1 MGFIQT
7 AVSVGVLVLSWRLY
21 QNHMH
26 SSEVIKVVSQAKAEY
41 DYIVIGAGSAGSL
54 VSARLTE
61 TPDITVLVL
70 EAGPNFEN
78 IPILN
83 QPEQWWK
90 NIGGEFDWRYKTMPQ
105 KHACLGSKNNQ
116 CEWPRGRIVGGSGKD
131 LPVGHNLQ
139 GHSQDSILT
148 TLEYSLYKTFQW
160 GTTYKTTTKSASERP
175 WNTRYRRPSSGAQ
188 LTRPQPSQHVNDL
201 GIPVIQ
207 DLPVGHNL
215 QDHSQKTFQWGTT
228 YKTTAKSASERTW
241 NTRYRRPSSRAQLT
255 RPQPSQHVSDLGIPV
270 IEDLPVGHNL
280 QDHSQKTFQ
289 WGTTYKA
296 TAKSASER
304 PWNTRY
310 RRPSSGAQLTRP
322 QPSQHLNGLGIPVI
336 QDLPV
341 GHNLQDHSQVSMCT
355 SIKVPY
361 SMTSSYVD
369 STWNQL
375 KYKLFNAG
383 PKSMTASEGSAFL
396 HLNQALENTT
406 YPDVQCVYVSRLIGA
421 NIFDYSEDIAELV
434 IEKDSE
440 RHGFCTFVA
449 LTHLRARGVI
459 SLSSTDL
466 FDHPLIDPRYFEN
479 HQDVLDLV
487 GGIRIWEKLAQSKT
501 MSDLGV
507 DINELNKRF
516 CSEHKF
522 RSDDYWECYIRKLAF
537 TQFHPTSSC
546 KMGAL
551 DDESTVV
558 GPDLRVKGVAGLRVV
573 DASVFPVI
581 TSGNTNTPTLMVAER
596 AADFILDRKSV

>member
-1 MGFIQT
+1 
-7 AVSVGVLVLSWRLY
+7 
-21 QNHMH
+21 MH

-116 CEWPRGRIVGGSGKD
+116 CEWPRGRIVGGSGK
-131 LPVGHNLQ
+131 
-139 GHSQDSILT
+139 
-148 TLEYSLYKTFQW
+148 
-160 GTTYKTTTKSASERP
+160 
-175 WNTRYRRPSSGAQ
+175 
-188 LTRPQPSQHVNDL
+188 
-201 GIPVIQ
+201 
-207 DLPVGHNL
+207 
-215 QDHSQKTFQWGTT
+215 
-228 YKTTAKSASERTW
+228 
-241 NTRYRRPSSRAQLT
+241 
-255 RPQPSQHVSDLGIPV
+255 
-270 IEDLPVGHNL
+270 
-280 QDHSQKTFQ
+280 
-289 WGTTYKA
+289 
-296 TAKSASER
+296 
-304 PWNTRY
+304 
-310 RRPSSGAQLTRP
+310 
-322 QPSQHLNGLGIPVI
+322 
-336 QDLPV
+336 
-341 GHNLQDHSQVSMCT
+341 
-355 SIKVPY
+355 
-361 SMTSSYVD
+361 
-369 STWNQL
+369 
-375 KYKLFNAG
+375 
-383 PKSMTASEGSAFL
+383 
-396 HLNQALENTT
+396 
-406 YPDVQCVYVSRLIGA
+406 
-421 NIFDYSEDIAELV
+421 DIAELV

>member
-21 QNHMH
+21 QSYVH
-26 SSEVIKVVSQAKAEY
+26 SREGIKVVSQAKAEY

-61 TPDITVLVL
+61 IPDITVLVL

-78 IPILN
+78 IPVLN
-83 QPEQWWK
+83 QPEQWWN
-90 NIGGEFDWRYKTMPQ
+90 NIGGEFDWRYKTVPQ

-116 CEWPRGRIVGGSGKD
+116 CAWPRGRIVGGSGSI
-131 LPVGHNLQ
+131 NALQ
-139 GHSQDSILT
+139 
-148 TLEYSLYKTFQW
+148 
-160 GTTYKTTTKSASERP
+160 
-175 WNTRYRRPSSGAQ
+175 NTRGSPFDFDGWESQGCTDWSFNDVLPYFLKLEDMNIEELRSNNFHNVGGPIAVSSGDDSPLAELYRKAGEEIGFKVISDYNGATQRSFNKIQINVRNGERSSSAKELLSGTDRPNLDILPEAHATKINFENKRAAGVTFIRDGRKHTARARKEIILSGGTIGSAQ
-188 LTRPQPSQHVNDL
+188 LLLLSGIGPKQHLN
-201 GIPVIQ
+201 
-207 DLPVGHNL
+207 
-215 QDHSQKTFQWGTT
+215 
-228 YKTTAKSASERTW
+228 
-241 NTRYRRPSSRAQLT
+241 
-255 RPQPSQHVSDLGIPV
+255 DLGIPV

-280 QDHSQKTFQ
+280 QDHSQ
-289 WGTTYKA
+289 
-296 TAKSASER
+296 
-304 PWNTRY
+304 
-310 RRPSSGAQLTRP
+310 
-322 QPSQHLNGLGIPVI
+322 
-336 QDLPV
+336 
-341 GHNLQDHSQVSMCT
+341 VSMCT
-355 SIKVPY
+355 SINVPY
-361 SMTSSYVD
+361 SMTSSYVE
-369 STWNQL
+369 STLNQL
-375 KYKLFNAG
+375 KYKFLNAG

-406 YPDVQCVYVSRLIGA
+406 YPDIQFVFVSRLIGA
-421 NIFDYSEDIAELV
+421 NIFDYSEDIADLV

-440 RHGFCTFVA
+440 KHGFCTFVA
-449 LTHLRARGVI
+449 LTHPRARGVI
-459 SLSSTDL
+459 SLSSTDP

-546 KMGAL
+546 KMGTL

-596 AADFILDRKSV
+596 AADLILDRKTL

>member
-21 QNHMH
+21 QSYVH
-26 SSEVIKVVSQAKAEY
+26 SREGIKVVSQAKAEY

-61 TPDITVLVL
+61 IPDITVLVL

-78 IPILN
+78 IPVLN
-83 QPEQWWK
+83 QPEQWWN
-90 NIGGEFDWRYKTMPQ
+90 NIGGEFDWRYKTVPQ

-116 CEWPRGRIVGGSGKD
+116 CAWPRGRIVGGSGSI
-131 LPVGHNLQ
+131 NALQ
-139 GHSQDSILT
+139 
-148 TLEYSLYKTFQW
+148 
-160 GTTYKTTTKSASERP
+160 
-175 WNTRYRRPSSGAQ
+175 NTRGSPFDFDGWESQGCTDWSFNDVLPYFLKLEDMNIEELRSNNFHNVGGPIAVSSGDDSPLAELYRKAGEEIGFKVISDYNGATQRSFNKIQINVRNGERSSSAKELLSGTDRPNLDILPEAHATKINFENKRAAGVTFIRDGRKHTARARKEIILSGGTIGSAQ
-188 LTRPQPSQHVNDL
+188 LLLLSGIGPKQHLN
-201 GIPVIQ
+201 
-207 DLPVGHNL
+207 
-215 QDHSQKTFQWGTT
+215 
-228 YKTTAKSASERTW
+228 
-241 NTRYRRPSSRAQLT
+241 
-255 RPQPSQHVSDLGIPV
+255 DLGIPV

-280 QDHSQKTFQ
+280 QDHSQ
-289 WGTTYKA
+289 
-296 TAKSASER
+296 
-304 PWNTRY
+304 
-310 RRPSSGAQLTRP
+310 
-322 QPSQHLNGLGIPVI
+322 
-336 QDLPV
+336 
-341 GHNLQDHSQVSMCT
+341 VSMCT
-355 SIKVPY
+355 SINVPY
-361 SMTSSYVD
+361 
-369 STWNQL
+369 
-375 KYKLFNAG
+375 
-383 PKSMTASEGSAFL
+383 
-396 HLNQALENTT
+396 
-406 YPDVQCVYVSRLIGA
+406 
-421 NIFDYSEDIAELV
+421 NIADLV

-440 RHGFCTFVA
+440 KHGFCTFVA
-449 LTHLRARGVI
+449 LTHPRARGVI
-459 SLSSTDL
+459 SLSSTDP

-546 KMGAL
+546 KMGTL

-573 DASVFPVI
+573 DASVFPRREDDHDDPP
-581 TSGNTNTPTLMVAER
+581 TPESRSPTPISQLKQ
-596 AADFILDRKSV
+596 DDIPSVSNIA